1 MTAGHST
8 VMATVQFF
16 GWEQA
21 QVQAKTAA
29 AAAATA
35 AATATENGEKK
46 VMLLLLLY
54 LEIGHRRL
62 LILPPNI
69 VFKML

>member
-1 MTAGHST
+1 VTAGHST

-29 AAAATA
+29 AAAAA
-35 AATATENGEKK
+35 AA
-46 VMLLLLLY
+46 
-54 LEIGHRRL
+54 
-62 LILPPNI
+62 
-69 VFKML
+69 